1 MIFYFQLCSNSYQK
15 YFDTSV
21 CFNTSKAS
29 GKKIPFQLRV
39 VFFEVKERNGCVTSI
54 AQSFCLTKMRHV
66 SSEWALE
73 NTVSK
78 FAINKWQT
86 NWSWILLCSYH
97 HVGLCIVT
105 FPAWKN
111 SLNWFIQKSCAADV
125 YIIIL
130 HVRRELFS
138 YTGTILCVHLFQK
151 LPCLNGIFW
160 VGAIHHRGLCHSQD
174 PQRGQFNYKIWECCK
189 AQSGDYCAFPFY

>member
-66 SSEWALE
+66 SSE
-73 NTVSK
+73 
-78 FAINKWQT
+78 
-86 NWSWILLCSYH
+86 
-97 HVGLCIVT
+97 
-105 FPAWKN
+105 
-111 SLNWFIQKSCAADV
+111 
-125 YIIIL
+125 
-130 HVRRELFS
+130 
-138 YTGTILCVHLFQK
+138 
-151 LPCLNGIFW
+151 
-160 VGAIHHRGLCHSQD
+160 
-174 PQRGQFNYKIWECCK
+174 
-189 AQSGDYCAFPFY
+189 